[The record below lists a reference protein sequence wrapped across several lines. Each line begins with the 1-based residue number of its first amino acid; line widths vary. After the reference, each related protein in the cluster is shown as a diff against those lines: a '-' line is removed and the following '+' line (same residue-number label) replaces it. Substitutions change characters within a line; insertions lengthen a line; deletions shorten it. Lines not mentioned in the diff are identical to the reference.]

1 MSRIEISMK
10 HRLVVLS
17 LCYCCMN
24 WSAMANAKN
33 VVPTERKQQVISNVD
48 TSLEG
53 TQKYVLRVTGTP
65 FYMTNIQLR
74 LDLLRYSEEW
84 SMDLC
89 EKLVAQVA
97 ADGFNTVSVPVHWY
111 EVEPKKGPVRL
122 DYPGQLSEAGE

>member
-53 TQKYVLRVTGTP
+53 TQKYAVLYDQYT
-65 FYMTNIQLR
+65 
-74 LDLLRYSEEW
+74 
-84 SMDLC
+84 
-89 EKLVAQVA
+89 VA
-97 ADGFNTVSVPVHWY
+97 AGFA
-111 EVEPKKGPVRL
+111 EIF
-122 DYPGQLSEAGE
+122 

>member
-53 TQKYVLRVTGTP
+53 TSEVCASGDRYAVLYDQYT
-65 FYMTNIQLR
+65 
-74 LDLLRYSEEW
+74 
-84 SMDLC
+84 
-89 EKLVAQVA
+89 VA
-97 ADGFNTVSVPVHWY
+97 AGFA
-111 EVEPKKGPVRL
+111 EIF
-122 DYPGQLSEAGE
+122 

>member
-1 MSRIEISMK
+1 
-10 HRLVVLS
+10 
-17 LCYCCMN
+17 
-24 WSAMANAKN
+24 MANAKN

-111 EVEPKKGPVRL
+111 EVEPKKDPATGGGEFFWKL
-122 DYPGQLSEAGE
+122 LSLFLFPAWQT

>member
-89 EKLVAQVA
+89 ENLLRKWRQTDSIQCLFRYI
-97 ADGFNTVSVPVHWY
+97 GMRWSRKRTGSIGLSWTVI
-111 EVEPKKGPVRL
+111 
-122 DYPGQLSEAGE
+122 